1 VNAPEKRLV
10 LFAREPVPGRVK
22 TRLARDVGAAAAA
35 SLYEAFLSDLAAS
48 LAPPGLWDAVLAYAE
63 LEPGPY
69 VLATFG
75 PPWVLVPQGE
85 GSLGDRL
92 QRTVVRA
99 RLEGRR
105 DVVVAASDAP
115 TLSPEDVSE
124 AFSALAG
131 DSDVVFAPA
140 ADGGFSL
147 VGVREN
153 VDPAAVFPAG
163 VRWSSEHALADST
176 RSAETKGYRVRLL
189 STVPD
194 VDEIADLRRVE
205 VLVAADEKLA
215 PATRRALF
223 ALLGRSAG

>member
-1 VNAPEKRLV
+1 
-10 LFAREPVPGRVK
+10 VK
-22 TRLARDVGAAAAA
+22 TRLAREVGAAAAA

-48 LAPPGLWDAVLAYAE
+48 LTVPGQWDSVLAYAGF
-63 LEPGPY
+63 EPGPF

-75 PPWVLVPQGE
+75 PPWNLAPQGE

-92 QRTVVRA
+92 QRAVVRA

-105 DVVVAASDAP
+105 DVVVGASDAP
-115 TLSPEDVSE
+115 TLSPEDISE
-124 AFSALAG
+124 AFHALGG

-140 ADGGFSL
+140 PDGGFSL
-147 VGVREN
+147 VGMRGT

-176 RSAETKGYRVRLL
+176 RSAEAKGYRVRLL

-205 VLVAADEKLA
+205 VLFGADEKLA

-223 ALLGRSAG
+223 TLLGRGAG